1 MINQAVRMSL
11 SLGWALALLI
21 LLFAGSMG
29 LLQSANG
36 TPATLQ
42 HVLMPSM
49 FSSQSVSFSGTIH
62 GENLN

>member
-11 SLGWALALLI
+11 SLGWAVALLI
-21 LLFAGSMG
+21 LLAAGSMG
-29 LLQSANG
+29 LLKSTNG
-36 TPATLQ
+36 ASVTLPQ
-42 HVLMPSM
+42 MLMPTL